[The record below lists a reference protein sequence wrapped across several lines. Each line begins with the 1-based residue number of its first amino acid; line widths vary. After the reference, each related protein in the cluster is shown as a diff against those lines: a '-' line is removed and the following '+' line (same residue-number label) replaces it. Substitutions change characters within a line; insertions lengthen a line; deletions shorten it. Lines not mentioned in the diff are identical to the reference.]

1 MNFDPNIVLGM
12 VFTVVMMLLVGG
24 FLVAIPIIRRLGKL
38 TDEWLRTR
46 REGLPGENEWA
57 RLTGHLESID
67 SRLGQIEQDQSHMS
81 ERQEFVEG
89 LVTGVQQRSIGAA
102 E

>member
-1 MNFDPNIVLGM
+1 MNFDPDVVLGM

-38 TDEWLRTR
+38 TDEWVRSR
-46 REGLPGENEWA
+46 REGLPGDSEWA

-67 SRLGQIEQDQSHMS
+67 SRLGQIERDQSHMS

-89 LVTGVQQRSIGAA
+89 LVTGAQQRSIAA
-102 E
+102 AD

>member
-1 MNFDPNIVLGM
+1 MNFDPDVVLGM
-12 VFTVVMMLLVGG
+12 AFTVVMMLLVGG

-38 TDEWLRTR
+38 TDEWVRSR
-46 REGLPGENEWA
+46 REGLPGESEWS
-57 RLTGHLESID
+57 RLTAHLESIN
-67 SRLGQIEQDQSHMS
+67 SRLGQIERDQSHMS

-89 LVTGVQQRSIGAA
+89 LVTGAQQRSIGVA